1 MTQINYMNKYGF
13 NLKKAFINLD
23 NDSSNY
29 FLEYNSEIS
38 LERLDENDNEN
49 FNIFQVLQ
57 KNIKIVQ
64 NGFQIEYPE
73 ITMNEIFSFL
83 LLYFDKPTNYCKILN
98 KSDVYK
104 IYTMVERIYL
114 KNEKELENLKYL
126 KQIIENEKLLFQF
139 TNKIK
144 IIEVL
149 FRNIFLKS
157 ENRAL
162 NKNELIIKG
171 FLKDIK
177 IPIKITKTIDKNS
190 IIIQGEIDFSRIDI
204 FVFMKK
210 LKETFREKIKNYE
223 FSYELKIDF
232 FNNKIQNM
240 YSKTYF
246 KFNKKIEIFEL
257 YKLENI

>member
-1 MTQINYMNKYGF
+1 MTQINYMNKYEF

-29 FLEYNSEIS
+29 FLEYNSEIA
-38 LERLDENDNEN
+38 LKRLNENNNEN

-57 KNIKIVQ
+57 KNIRIVQ
-64 NGFQIEYPE
+64 NGYQKEYPE
-73 ITMNEIFSFL
+73 IAMNEIFNFL

-104 IYTMVERIYL
+104 IYTMVEKIYL

-126 KQIIENEKLLFQF
+126 KQVIENEELLFQF

-144 IIEVL
+144 IIEIL
-149 FRNIFLKS
+149 FRNTFLKS

-162 NKNELIIKG
+162 SKKELIIKD

-177 IPIKITKTIDKNS
+177 IPIKITKIIDKNS

-204 FVFMKK
+204 FIFMKK

-232 FNNKIQNM
+232 FNNKIQNIH
-240 YSKTYF
+240 SKTYF